1 MPGVTGRYRLDEAL
15 RTFLGADA
23 MRLIRRGDRVI
34 GRYGRLGFVRG
45 RIDDLVVDARWTER
59 REYGWIIMRFDNR
72 YTAAECEYGV
82 DDEQIAT
89 GAGRLSRIVR
99 RRKTPSP

>member
-1 MPGVTGRYRLDEAL
+1 MPGVTGRYRLDETL
-15 RTFLGADA
+15 CTLLGAGV

-34 GRYGRLGFVRG
+34 GRFGRVGFLRG
-45 RIDDLVVDARWTER
+45 RIADSLVDARWTER

-72 YTAAECEYGV
+72 YRAAECEYGI
-82 DDEQIAT
+82 DDQALAI

-99 RRKTPSP
+99 NRKALPP